1 MKVQEFINKVGRVD
15 NVNAIKNI
23 LTIKEYLPFLEK
35 KELANRIIEKSIVRE
50 NNFIK
55 INEINKYLNFTIEVL
70 SAYTDLEF
78 DSDMDVA
85 ASEYDM
91 LVQNN
96 KLGSL
101 IDLLKDEYKVVLD
114 LTEMAADYY
123 MQQNNINY
131 QISVLF
137 NGLNSI
143 VNKLGDAL
151 LSKVNNFDL
160 KSFGISENDIVKLN
174 SFLNTYNI

>member
-1 MKVQEFINKVGRVD
+1 
-15 NVNAIKNI
+15 
-23 LTIKEYLPFLEK
+23 
-35 KELANRIIEKSIVRE
+35 
-50 NNFIK
+50 
-55 INEINKYLNFTIEVL
+55 
-70 SAYTDLEF
+70 
-78 DSDMDVA
+78 
-85 ASEYDM
+85 M